1 MNQGMQLAINHLND
15 QEEAP
20 IVGELELAGK

>member
-1 MNQGMQLAINHLND
+1 MNRGMRLAINHLND

-20 IVGELELAGK
+20 IVGELELACK